1 MGPADS
7 VHGLHDVIP
16 RVRIR
21 RGQACAPVVAAA
33 ALALALTACFP
44 SPVQSQAVPG
54 KPARVDVLGDPDL
67 QLLGA
72 TLADDPA
79 VWKPLPGIGS
89 LPDIGIDTLELWL
102 TSDLSEGVPDGV
114 RHPEPWV
121 AGTADPASRRIALKA
136 GPGLHGPGGLRSV
149 LRHEVAHVAL
159 GAATG
164 GNYPRW
170 LTEGYAQYASGEWSF
185 EDAWHLQSVFLRR
198 GATTL
203 REIDLRFRR
212 HSTEARMG
220 YLLSYTAV
228 HELAA
233 LGGEPGLRAVFR
245 RLREGQTFEEA
256 LRLTF
261 GVTAEQ
267 FEVRWKKSLVD
278 RYGWLYLL
286 SRAGAFW
293 IGVTVLVLFVAVRRA
308 RRDRTRLDALREAE
322 RHDREDVS
330 PWNAG
335 TVMAK
340 NEAIASTGEPPSE
353 GGNPGH
359 ETD

>member
-1 MGPADS
+1 MGAADCS
-7 VHGLHDVIP
+7 YGLPDVIS

-21 RGQACAPVVAAA
+21 RVTHRAPISAAA
-33 ALALALTACFP
+33 ALALALAFCIP
-44 SPVQSQAVPG
+44 SPLPSQDVPG
-54 KPARVDVLGDPDL
+54 KPARVEVLGDPDL
-67 QLLGA
+67 QLLGS

-89 LPDIGIDTLELWL
+89 LPDVGVDALEIWL
-102 TSDLSEGVPDGV
+102 TSDLSEGVPEGV

-121 AGTADPASRRIALKA
+121 AGTADPASRRIALKT

-149 LRHEVAHVAL
+149 LRHEIAHVAL

-164 GNYPRW
+164 GNYSRW
-170 LTEGYAQYASGEWSF
+170 LTEGYAQYASGEWSW

-233 LGGEPGLRAVFR
+233 LGGDAGLRAVFR
-245 RLREGQTFEEA
+245 RLREGETFEEA

-286 SRAGAFW
+286 SRAGVFW

-308 RRDRTRLDALREAE
+308 RRDRTRLDALRDAE
-322 RHDREDVS
+322 RRDQEEMS
-330 PWNAG
+330 LWNAG
-335 TVMAK
+335 AGIAR
-340 NEAIASTGEPPSE
+340 NGAIARADEPPSE
-353 GGNPGH
+353 GGNPGQ
-359 ETD
+359 EAD